1 MFSQTEDDMVP
12 NEQQLAT
19 REIDSTYFTDLFSYV
34 GTADTTAFYCVPA
47 ALDFR
52 RTVCGG
58 EEAIYE
64 YLQYIGQAGADIVAR
79 SLGTEV
85 MDLVSNE
92 DSNQEGNG
100 IGGTHLTDI
109 RQCAMANV
117 LLPFAITSPDSALSA
132 TLSHPPATALSQS
145 SPTHSDIVPIPI
157 ELEDIATHASW
168 LTSTIIK
175 EYRIGVTVYP
185 YASRIWLRVSGQ
197 IYLELSDFERL
208 AAVLGAALE
217 RVRKG
222 ESLHEKKAEART
234 RK

>member
-1 MFSQTEDDMVP
+1 MFSQTEDGMTP
-12 NEQQLAT
+12 NEQQLKT
-19 REIDSTYFTDLFSYV
+19 RDIDSAYFTGLFSYV

-52 RTVCGG
+52 QTVCGG

-64 YLQYIGQAGADIVAR
+64 YLQYIGHAGADLVAK

-85 MDLVSNE
+85 MDLASE
-92 DSNQEGNG
+92 EESNQGASG
-100 IGGTHLTDI
+100 IRGTHLTHI

-117 LLPFAITSPDSALSA
+117 LLPFAITTPNSALSA
-132 TLSHPPATALSQS
+132 AISQPPAPSLSKS
-145 SPTHSDIVPIPI
+145 SPTHSGIVPIPI

-208 AAVLGAALE
+208 AGVLRVALE

-222 ESLHEKKAEART
+222 ESLWGKKDGA
-234 RK
+234 

>member
-1 MFSQTEDDMVP
+1 MSPHTEDDIVL

-19 REIDSTYFTDLFSYV
+19 RENGSAYFTGLFSYV
-34 GTADTTAFYCVPA
+34 GTADNTAFYCVPA

-52 RTVCGG
+52 RLVCGG
-58 EEAIYE
+58 DEAIYE
-64 YLQYIGQAGADIVAR
+64 YIQYIGQAGADLIAK

-92 DSNQEGNG
+92 ESNQAVSGAD
-100 IGGTHLTDI
+100 GTHLADI

-117 LLPFAITSPDSALSA
+117 LLPFAIKGSKSP
-132 TLSHPPATALSQS
+132 PPTVSQS
-145 SPTHSDIVPIPI
+145 SPTHSGIVPISI

-185 YASRIWLRVSGQ
+185 YALRIWLRVSGQ

-208 AAVLGAALE
+208 AGILAVALE

-222 ESLHEKKAEART
+222 ESLREKN
-234 RK
+234 